1 MVFTGLCVKGRWK
14 MTEYLADTV
23 LSFIV
28 CIGILVTIL
37 TMLIIYGLAYSNG
50 EDNLIQK
57 LCTQQQYDF
66 CEVIEQ
72 KPEYK
77 LKEFF

>member
-1 MVFTGLCVKGRWK
+1 MK
-14 MTEYLADTV
+14 EELAGI
-23 LSFIV
+23 IV
-28 CIGILVTIL
+28 CFAIGLLILIAAAIVFGI
-37 TMLIIYGLAYSNG
+37 GYSMG

-77 LKEFF
+77 LKELKQDD

>member
-1 MVFTGLCVKGRWK
+1 MK
-14 MTEYLADTV
+14 EDLADTIV
-23 LSFIV
+23 CFAIGLLILIVGFIV
-28 CIGILVTIL
+28 LGIGYD
-37 TMLIIYGLAYSNG
+37 MG
-50 EDNLIQK
+50 EDSLIQK

-77 LKEFF
+77 LKELKQDE

>member
-1 MVFTGLCVKGRWK
+1 MK
-14 MTEYLADTV
+14 EELADII
-23 LSFIV
+23 LGFIV
-28 CIGILVTIL
+28 CIGIFVII
-37 TMLIIYGLAYSNG
+37 LIIYGFAYSNG

-77 LKEFF
+77 LKELKQDE

>member
-1 MVFTGLCVKGRWK
+1 MK
-14 MTEYLADTV
+14 EEIADTI
-23 LSFIV
+23 LGFIT
-28 CIGILVTIL
+28 CLGIVI
-37 TMLIIYGLAYSNG
+37 MALIVYGFGYLNG

-57 LCTQQQYDF
+57 LCTQKQYDF

-77 LKEFF
+77 FKELKQND

>member
-1 MVFTGLCVKGRWK
+1 MK
-14 MTEYLADTV
+14 EDLADT
-23 LSFIV
+23 IV
-28 CIGILVTIL
+28 CFAIGLLILIAAAIVLGI
-37 TMLIIYGLAYSNG
+37 GYSMG

-57 LCTQQQYDF
+57 LCSQQQYDF

-77 LKEFF
+77 LKELKQDD

>member
-1 MVFTGLCVKGRWK
+1 MN
-14 MTEYLADTV
+14 EISDTI
-23 LSFIV
+23 LGFMI
-28 CIGILVTIL
+28 CIGIFVIIL
-37 TMLIIYGLAYSNG
+37 IFYGFAYSNG
-50 EDNLIQK
+50 EDNLIQQ

-77 LKEFF
+77 LKELKQDDSI

>member
-1 MVFTGLCVKGRWK
+1 MKESLV
-14 MTEYLADTV
+14 DT
-23 LSFIV
+23 IV
-28 CIGILVTIL
+28 CYVFGLLIIIMIV
-37 TMLIIYGLAYSNG
+37 IIYGMGYFNG

-72 KPEYK
+72 KTEYK
-77 LKEFF
+77 LKEQKDE

>member
-1 MVFTGLCVKGRWK
+1 MKEELV
-14 MTEYLADTV
+14 DTI
-23 LSFIV
+23 LGFIV
-28 CIGILVTIL
+28 CIGIFVII
-37 TMLIIYGLAYSNG
+37 LIIYGFAYSNG

-77 LKEFF
+77 LKEFNNAGKRLQELKQDD

>member
-1 MVFTGLCVKGRWK
+1 
-14 MTEYLADTV
+14 MTEEIVDTI
-23 LSFIV
+23 LGFIV
-28 CIGILVTIL
+28 CIGIFVII
-37 TMLIIYGLAYSNG
+37 LIIYGFAYSNG

-57 LCTQQQYDF
+57 LCTKQQYDF

-77 LKEFF
+77 LKELKQDD

>member
-1 MVFTGLCVKGRWK
+1 MA
-14 MTEYLADTV
+14 EEIADTI
-23 LSFIV
+23 LGFIV
-28 CIGILVTIL
+28 CIGIFVIIL
-37 TMLIIYGLAYSNG
+37 LIYGFAYSNG

-66 CEVIEQ
+66 CEIIEQ

-77 LKEFF
+77 LKELKQDD

>member
-1 MVFTGLCVKGRWK
+1 MK
-14 MTEYLADTV
+14 EDLADTIV
-23 LSFIV
+23 CFTIGLLILIVGFIV
-28 CIGILVTIL
+28 LGIG
-37 TMLIIYGLAYSNG
+37 YGMG

-77 LKEFF
+77 LKELKQNE

>member
-1 MVFTGLCVKGRWK
+1 MKEDLT
-14 MTEYLADTV
+14 DTIFCFV
-23 LSFIV
+23 V
-28 CIGILVTIL
+28 CIGICVIALL
-37 TMLIIYGLAYSNG
+37 TFGLSYVKS
-50 EDNLIQK
+50 EDDLIQK

-77 LKEFF
+77 LKELKQDE

>member
-1 MVFTGLCVKGRWK
+1 MNNEIT
-14 MTEYLADTV
+14 DTIFGFV
-23 LSFIV
+23 V
-28 CIGILVTIL
+28 CIGIFVII
-37 TMLIIYGLAYSNG
+37 LIIYGFAYSNG

-77 LKEFF
+77 LKELKQDE

>member
-1 MVFTGLCVKGRWK
+1 
-14 MTEYLADTV
+14 MTKEIVDIILG
-23 LSFIV
+23 FIV
-28 CIGILVTIL
+28 CIGILVII
-37 TMLIIYGLAYSNG
+37 LIIYGFAYSNG
-50 EDNLIQK
+50 EDSLIQK

-77 LKEFF
+77 LKELKQND

>member
-1 MVFTGLCVKGRWK
+1 MK
-14 MTEYLADTV
+14 EELAGA
-23 LSFIV
+23 IV
-28 CIGILVTIL
+28 CFAMGLLILIVTAIILGIG
-37 TMLIIYGLAYSNG
+37 YSIG

-77 LKEFF
+77 LKELKQDETK

>member
-1 MVFTGLCVKGRWK
+1 MN
-14 MTEYLADTV
+14 EIAD
-23 LSFIV
+23 S
-28 CIGILVTIL
+28 
-37 TMLIIYGLAYSNG
+37 IIYFIFGIGLLILFLVFFGLGYSNG

-77 LKEFF
+77 LKELKQDD

>member
-1 MVFTGLCVKGRWK
+1 MK
-14 MTEYLADTV
+14 EDLADTILGFV
-23 LSFIV
+23 V
-28 CIGILVTIL
+28 CIGIVVIIL
-37 TMLIIYGLAYSNG
+37 IVYGFGYCNG

-57 LCTQQQYDF
+57 LCSRQQYDF

-77 LKEFF
+77 LKEVENE

>member
-1 MVFTGLCVKGRWK
+1 MNEIAENNIYFIFGIGLLILCLVFFGLG
-14 MTEYLADTV
+14 
-23 LSFIV
+23 
-28 CIGILVTIL
+28 
-37 TMLIIYGLAYSNG
+37 YSNG

-72 KPEYK
+72 KLEYK
-77 LKEFF
+77 LKELKQNE

>member
-1 MVFTGLCVKGRWK
+1 MK
-14 MTEYLADTV
+14 EELADT
-23 LSFIV
+23 IV
-28 CIGILVTIL
+28 CIAICLLILIVAAIVLGI
-37 TMLIIYGLAYSNG
+37 GYSMG

-77 LKEFF
+77 LKEVENEKRI

>member
-1 MVFTGLCVKGRWK
+1 MK
-14 MTEYLADTV
+14 EIAD
-23 LSFIV
+23 S
-28 CIGILVTIL
+28 
-37 TMLIIYGLAYSNG
+37 IIYFIFGIGLLILFLVFFGLGYSNG

-77 LKEFF
+77 LKELKKDD

>member
-1 MVFTGLCVKGRWK
+1 MK
-14 MTEYLADTV
+14 EELADI
-23 LSFIV
+23 IV
-28 CIGILVTIL
+28 CFAIGLLILIVA
-37 TMLIIYGLAYSNG
+37 IIVLGIGYSKG

-57 LCTQQQYDF
+57 LCTQKQYDF

-77 LKEFF
+77 LKELKQDD